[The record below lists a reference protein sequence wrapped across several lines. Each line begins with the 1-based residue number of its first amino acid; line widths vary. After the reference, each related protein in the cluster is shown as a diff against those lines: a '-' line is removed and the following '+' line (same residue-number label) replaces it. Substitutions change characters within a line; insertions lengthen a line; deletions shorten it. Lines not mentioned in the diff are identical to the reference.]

1 MGLRQRKNTLVL
13 ALKAHVIAKELDDEQ
28 FETFRLMYAR
38 ARTESEQDQ
47 VTAVVRQHIDGWK
60 TGTDRFSRVLQ
71 SVNEDEDDDPP
82 SLKEVIAK
90 YGVDVGCSKMRPS
103 S

>member
-1 MGLRQRKNTLVL
+1 MGLRQRKNTLIVS
-13 ALKAHVIAKELDDEQ
+13 LKAKLLAKELDDEQ

-38 ARTESEQDQ
+38 ARSEAEQDQ
-47 VTAVVRQHIDGWK
+47 VTAVVHNAIDGWK
-60 TGTDRFSRVLQ
+60 TGTDRFSKILQ
-71 SVNEDEDDDPP
+71 TANEEEDDDPP
-82 SLKEVIAK
+82 SLKAVIAK